1 VAEFVCGVE
10 EKNPNYLS
18 ACKNLPEY
26 QDTGY
31 CVLHFPGEEEKEDF
45 EQALVYS
52 LGAVARLNPKP
63 RPTEPGLF
71 QFLVI
76 VEGLLGPLQIALLA
90 LAVPRRIMRWDSKE
104 NAAMHPDP
112 QRLEDISSIRDAMRQ
127 ISQEAS
133 VAVDLL
139 DAKVED
145 GLLDGRT
152 EAGDVRAILELI
164 QALTLEVSEDLDS
177 YQERYSRP

>member
-1 VAEFVCGVE
+1 M
-10 EKNPNYLS
+10 S
-18 ACKNLPEY
+18 
-26 QDTGY
+26 
-31 CVLHFPGEEEKEDF
+31 
-45 EQALVYS
+45 
-52 LGAVARLNPKP
+52 
-63 RPTEPGLF
+63 
-71 QFLVI
+71 
-76 VEGLLGPLQIALLA
+76 
-90 LAVPRRIMRWDSKE
+90 
-104 NAAMHPDP
+104 PDR

-164 QALTLEVSEDLDS
+164 HSLTLEVSEALDS
-177 YQERYSRP
+177 YQERYSGL